1 MNTKTTHLM
10 VVASVPEGKASVQSF
25 LGELNELYVAASE
38 DLETVGIAYNR
49 RAAMHLI
56 DTTQPDVLVIDLML
70 PGLRSIE
77 IITYVSGVQPDVKI
91 LAFSPGDP
99 PYDRVILAIQAGALG
114 YVCKDAEPTEIF
126 EAIHTVLR
134 GENYLPQEA
143 TYDVLQQVAPELR
156 VVSQQTRGRL
166 IEVLLAFIPLAGIVA
181 AFTEFLWREYWGKIG
196 VRVVDLG
203 VDASTRATEFMGTL
217 LLLLGFFGP
226 LLFIPTW
233 VRLIGSWIEHTPG
246 LKSIITNMQNI
257 KVLRFLFTERMGSLV
272 LALGVLLITIP
283 LDISGGTVL
292 SLVIGAVITI
302 VLLAHI
308 LGMDAGLPDFLQ
320 LPPDRVRRYLA
331 VVGGLILALMLVLSA
346 EVFLRGPDLRADGL
360 HGFIAPKAL
369 DLTARPAMIY
379 DLDEKHEPLGVL
391 YLGGNA
397 DLYVLYDP
405 CKKTV
410 RFIPVGSSRVEFVDK
425 VQCPPDSRSVQPE

>member
-1 MNTKTTHLM
+1 M

-38 DLETVGIAYNR
+38 DLETIGIAYNR
-49 RAAMHLI
+49 RAAMHLV

-203 VDASTRATEFMGTL
+203 VDASTRATEFMGSIL
-217 LLLLGFFGP
+217 LLMGFFGP

-233 VRLIGSWIEHTPG
+233 VRLIGSWIDSKPNMKKTVTNAQQIKLG
-246 LKSIITNMQNI
+246 RLSIG
-257 KVLRFLFTERMGSLV
+257 RFLFSERIAGFV
-272 LALGVLLITIP
+272 LAIGVLLITIP

-292 SLVIGAVITI
+292 SLVVGAIITI
-302 VLLAHI
+302 VLLAHV
-308 LGMDAGLPDFLQ
+308 LGMDAELPDFLK
-320 LPPDRVRRYLA
+320 LPPDKIRRYLA
-331 VVGGLILALMLVLSA
+331 IVGGLILVLMLFLSA
-346 EVFLRGPDLRADGL
+346 EVFLRGPDLREDGL

-369 DLTARPAMIY
+369 DLSARPVMIY

-425 VQCPPDSRSVQPE
+425 VQCPPNSPPN